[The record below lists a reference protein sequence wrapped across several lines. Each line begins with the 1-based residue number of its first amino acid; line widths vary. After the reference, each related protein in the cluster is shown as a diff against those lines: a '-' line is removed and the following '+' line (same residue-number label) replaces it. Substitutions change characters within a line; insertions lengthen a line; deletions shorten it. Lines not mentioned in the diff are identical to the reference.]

1 VVIKAQQLLAPECV
15 HAAAAKALE
24 GNQDK
29 REGRSFGTAGKD
41 DAGHNFVSSIRV
53 CDAMIQLISDSPWN
67 NPELA
72 VQIPF
77 IWRKNSV

>member
-29 REGRSFGTAGKD
+29 REGRRFRMAGKE
-41 DAGHNFVSSIRV
+41 DAGHNFISSVRV
-53 CDAMIQLISDSPWN
+53 CGSMIQLISGSLWN